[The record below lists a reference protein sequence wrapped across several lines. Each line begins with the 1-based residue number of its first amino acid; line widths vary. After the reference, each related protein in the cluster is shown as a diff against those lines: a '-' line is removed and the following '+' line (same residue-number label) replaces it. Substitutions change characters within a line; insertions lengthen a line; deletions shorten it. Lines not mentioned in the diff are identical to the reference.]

1 MTIKHIFTTM
11 AAAFFC
17 ASGIAFA
24 QISSVL
30 TVEEPSGAVL
40 PSAGG
45 ILNPHTTI
53 GRFGARSTGGYISPT
68 PNQGRLADNGLIFTP
83 TGSFV
88 GMNTSTRSS
97 RFGQYWEQS
106 PAPSMPTESN
116 LDLLENRMIQ
126 NQYADTAPQTP
137 GPQQVSATRPAP
149 FPTRT
154 EQSQSGVVEAFPE
167 TSTLSRWTE
176 QPFRQPE
183 QVWMRGSGSR
193 AGGPNAM
200 ADTGGTSSNTSLPN
214 TSLPN
219 ASLPN
224 MPLANGANLSA
235 NASGEADLG
244 SGFIGGAI
252 PNADAV
258 GGNAGVAVP
267 ISFAQRQMNPNQ
279 EIQEYLELM
288 LLRSPMVNPLSP
300 IQVLY
305 DGGKATVRGIVPA
318 DINRLE
324 AGRIL
329 LTDPRVSTVDNR
341 LTVLPTDLNAPLP
354 ATFDP
359 SLPASQRPADT
370 PAATPPAE
378 QPAAPAST
386 PTAAQPATPSGQ
398 TP

>member
-1 MTIKHIFTTM
+1 MTIKRIFTTVVLS
-11 AAAFFC
+11 ALLC
-17 ASGIAFA
+17 AQGLAFA

-30 TVEEPSGAVL
+30 TVEDPSGAVL

-53 GRFGARSTGGYISPT
+53 GRFGARTTGGYLSPT
-68 PNQGRLADNGLIFTP
+68 PNQGRLADNGMIFTP
-83 TGSFV
+83 SGSFV
-88 GMNTSTRSS
+88 GMNTSTRTS

-106 PAPSMPTESN
+106 PASPMPTESN

-126 NQYADTAPQTP
+126 NQYGNAVPQTP

-154 EQSQSGVVEAFPE
+154 EQPQSGVVEAFPE

-193 AGGPNAM
+193 AGGPNA
-200 ADTGGTSSNTSLPN
+200 ASEALGNRSNANLPN
-214 TSLPN
+214 TPLPSGGG
-219 ASLPN
+219 ASL
-224 MPLANGANLSA
+224 
-235 NASGEADLG
+235 NAAGEVDLG

-252 PNADAV
+252 PNAGAV
-258 GGNAGVAVP
+258 SGSGANAAVP

-279 EIQEYLELM
+279 EVQEYLELM
-288 LLRSPMVNPLSP
+288 LLRSPTVNPLSP

-305 DGGKATVRGIVPA
+305 AGGTATVRGIVPA
-318 DINRLE
+318 EINRLE

-329 LTDPRVSTVDNR
+329 LSDPRVSTVDNR

-359 SLPASQRPADT
+359 NLPASSGPSQTAPT
-370 PAATPPAE
+370 PAATPVI
-378 QPAAPAST
+378 PAAPSSVPAQTAPAAPTSPAESNGSNT
-386 PTAAQPATPSGQ
+386 P
-398 TP
+398 